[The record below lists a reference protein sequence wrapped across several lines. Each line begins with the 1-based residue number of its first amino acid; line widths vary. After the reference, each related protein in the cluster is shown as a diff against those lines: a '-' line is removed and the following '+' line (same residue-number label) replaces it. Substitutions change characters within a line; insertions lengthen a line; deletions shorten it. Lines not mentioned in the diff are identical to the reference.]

1 MENLEI
7 FIPLGKVDQKYKKK
21 KRKKKERKKIDGR
34 YETWEKNKWT
44 IESSFLGH
52 PLPIKRKCNRSQQC
66 DCTKI

>member
-7 FIPLGKVDQKYKKK
+7 GIYIRKVDKKYKKK

-34 YETWEKNKWT
+34 YETWEKKIWT

-52 PLPIKRKCNRSQQC
+52 TLP
-66 DCTKI
+66 TKKMYQKPAM